1 MLATFQKPQITIQG
15 NMAIWPQTFSKKII
29 KSSLNQMRC
38 YQNLKIN
45 KSYEGS
51 VLKAVLPYAQE
62 LSRFSM
68 VIGNVSFLVMVF
80 GK

>member
-1 MLATFQKPQITIQG
+1 MLATFQKPQITLQS
-15 NMAIWPQTFSKKII
+15 NLTKWPQTFSKKII

-51 VLKAVLPYAQE
+51 VLKAVLPYA
-62 LSRFSM
+62 
-68 VIGNVSFLVMVF
+68 
-80 GK
+80 